1 MILFNLNSNSL
12 NFLEF
17 WSLIKIKKEKILQ
30 MDQSNIDMKPSPTIS
45 DDSVA
50 QVSIFLFNNFRIL
63 YIKDLS

>member
-1 MILFNLNSNSL
+1 
-12 NFLEF
+12 
-17 WSLIKIKKEKILQ
+17 